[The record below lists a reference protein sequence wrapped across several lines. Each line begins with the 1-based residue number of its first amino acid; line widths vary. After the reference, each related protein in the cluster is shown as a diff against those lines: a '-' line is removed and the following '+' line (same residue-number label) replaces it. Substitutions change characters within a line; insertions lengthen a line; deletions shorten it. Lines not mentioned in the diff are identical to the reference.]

1 MIIETIIERE
11 IGTRP
16 AAGTCVSSS
25 FWLPVSTKVLAQQ
38 VTKRAKQVAEAADRP
53 RPTAFDVYAAALR
66 IAAANIAKGGSVK
79 PIPGTPLVEYTLVYI
94 PNDIHKLLTKI
105 AADKETSLQ
114 QLVPAAMQKGLEML
128 SK

>member
-16 AAGTCVSSS
+16 AAGTCISSS
-25 FWLPVSTKVLAQQ
+25 FWLPISTKMLAQQ
-38 VTKRAKQVAEAADRP
+38 VLKKAKQVAEAAKQP

-79 PIPGTPLVEYTLVYI
+79 PIPSTPLVEYTLVYI
-94 PNDIHKLLTKI
+94 PNDVHRMLSKI
-105 AADKETSLQ
+105 ASSKETTLQ
-114 QLVPAAMQKGLEML
+114 QLVPAAVQKGLEL
-128 SK
+128 LLK